1 VGSDKTGARMC
12 CFPYS
17 LNYLDSMDDIEVFV
31 VGYVK
36 ENLEVR
42 SPYGSVSVSHE

>member
-1 VGSDKTGARMC
+1 ML
-12 CFPYS
+12 FPVFVK
-17 LNYLDSMDDIEVFV
+17 LFEQMDDFEVFV

-42 SPYGSVSVSHE
+42 SPYGSVSVSHV